1 MQRVTGGLH
10 RLRVNDEWHH
20 SLSLLGIIFLFI
32 RATSGFALASRGFAF
47 ERTTVFR
54 CDIASEGITVF
65 RSTMLL
71 LIARTLANSGF
82 AFEGTTVFRWGVAT
96 EGIAVFRRTMLPLIA
111 RTFANSGF
119 AFEGTTVL
127 RCGTTTGGI
136 SKQELPLIA
145 RRRRDCLKLMLSAVC
160 CDKFLTLW
168 DLVSSVFEVSF
179 WAKSFEP

>member
-1 MQRVTGGLH
+1 MNGK
-10 RLRVNDEWHH
+10 WHH
-20 SLSLLGIIFLFI
+20 SLSPLWIIFLFI
-32 RATSGFALASRGFAF
+32 RARSGFALASKGFAF

-54 CDIASEGITVF
+54 CAIASEGITVF

-71 LIARTLANSGF
+71 LMARALATSGF

-96 EGIAVFRRTMLPLIA
+96 EGIAVFRSTMLPLIA

-119 AFEGTTVL
+119 VFEGTTVF
-127 RCGTTTGGI
+127 RCGITTGGI
-136 SKQELPLIA
+136 AVFQSWMLPLIA

-160 CDKFLTLW
+160 CNKFLTLW

-179 WAKSFEP
+179 WAKAFEP